1 MKQFAS
7 VFATMFAR
15 PAVDPTSAAR
25 DQIRRD
31 WTRQRERALTP
42 ADRAEIDAIF
52 SRYL

>member
-7 VFATMFAR
+7 VFASVFAR

-25 DQIRRD
+25 EQIRRD
-31 WTRQRERALTP
+31 WSKQRERALTP
-42 ADRAEIDAIF
+42 ADRAEIDAMF